1 MIVAVCRIEPE
12 NNRHD
17 RSTQHDPCHA
27 PGEQERHAENAW
39 LDPVDKERA
48 DEHGGERQKRK
59 QADHA
64 HQITRSPPDVLS
76 FGTLLLCRA
85 VFELE
90 QPVGVALRKFFQIAG
105 RQLERIDEVTA
116 GAVGAVGIVD

>member
-76 FGTLLLCRA
+76 FGTLFFA
-85 VFELE
+85 VPFLSLSSRS
-90 QPVGVALRKFFQIAG
+90 ALPCANFSRSPAG
-105 RQLERIDEVTA
+105 SL
-116 GAVGAVGIVD
+116 